1 MSPQLRLL
9 AALQE
14 AEALAAEGREVAY
27 ALDCAARSHT
37 VGRGEIAA
45 LWLIKVIARDR
56 ARAVIA
62 AMQEADAE
70 PGDTSSPSPYAH
82 TVGHS
87 KRGGR

>member
-1 MSPQLRLL
+1 
-9 AALQE
+9 LQE

-27 ALDCAARSHT
+27 ALDRAARSQT
-37 VGRGEIAA
+37 VGRGELAA